1 MSAVAALLVSTNSRP
16 KAAGSNLPIFC
27 PLDDVST
34 HSRPKAAGRKII
46 SLCVIIAVSTHSR
59 PKAAVQRFCLSVKDV
74 LFQLTAA
81 RRRLGGLLSY
91 DGSSAVFQLTAARR
105 RLGLLSVYARYA
117 SAFQLTAARRRL
129 AGMLAKQVN
138 VIRVSTHSRPKAAG
152 LML

>member
-1 MSAVAALLVSTNSRP
+1 MSAVAALLVSTHSRP

-81 RRRLGGLLSY
+81 RRRLVLRFLNMIK
-91 DGSSAVFQLTAARR
+91 LRT
-105 RLGLLSVYARYA
+105 
-117 SAFQLTAARRRL
+117 
-129 AGMLAKQVN
+129 
-138 VIRVSTHSRPKAAG
+138 VSTHSRPKAAG
-152 LML
+152 RCGRF